1 MNILKPLSVKR
12 RTKQEARFHPK
23 MGALSTNVT
32 RIQQTIYGV
41 PIQTLHKYR
50 ETYFGEVKDCK
61 ECKVSLV

>member
-1 MNILKPLSVKR
+1 MNIIKPISVKR

-23 MGALSTNVT
+23 MGVLSTNVT
-32 RIQQTIYGV
+32 RIQQTIFGV
-41 PIQTLHKYR
+41 PIKTLHKYR